1 MIGNARILAV
11 LRVPPTDLED
21 RIRELC
27 AKAVASDDHDVQSVI
42 SELRSAMREHIQKV
56 RRIAAQQ
63 FAGGKSN
70 PTPEE

>member
-27 AKAVASDDHDVQSVI
+27 ARAIAGDHNFQSVI